1 MDALSSQ
8 FTPTFPA
15 LLRQAGM
22 ALAVSTYQAGKL
34 VLLRAHDDGLNTHF
48 IGMRRPMGI
57 AVGGNDRLAI
67 GDATRVQFFRNV
79 PAVGRNIDDGRCD
92 AAYLHRATH
101 VTGDIDGHE
110 MVFDDAGTLWL
121 VNTRM
126 SCLCTLSPE
135 FSVVPRWTPPF
146 ITGYDLLDRC
156 HLNGLGL
163 RDGAPRYVTLLGAS
177 DSPGGWRAHKA
188 DGGQLLDIT
197 DDSVLAR
204 GLCMPH
210 SPRWHRGQ
218 VWFLDSGEGALKRI
232 EADGSIATVCELP
245 GFTRG
250 LDFVGRYALVG
261 LSKVRETAS
270 FAGLPLTRRVGERR
284 CGVYLVD
291 IDAGSIAGFLHFT
304 GDVQEIFD
312 VKLLPHRHPALVEA
326 DAALLATSFELPQ
339 AAVARVVQ
347 TEPLLERMTAAARL
361 FAAGR
366 HDDAIAAYRAIVDE
380 SPGHLPAR
388 LQLGLAL
395 VHTAR
400 WDAAREVLAALVARD
415 PDHADAHN
423 SLGLCLARLGE
434 HEHALACLDRALAI
448 DREFALAHVNRA
460 LLLLATGRHAD
471 GWRDYAWRTQ
481 LPSFAPL
488 RCAQPQ
494 WQGEPI
500 AAQRLLVHGEQG
512 LREQIFGWRF
522 LAAARARC
530 RELIYVGAPPLAAL
544 AAQVA
549 GVDESRAADA
559 IPRDRFD
566 VFSPLLDLPRCLG
579 LADGDVGLV
588 ATQARYV
595 QPPAHL
601 RPRTLRGARRV
612 GIAWRDGAGVP
623 LPLEAL
629 AAALAVDGITAFSV
643 QPAPSATELD
653 VLRTA
658 GIENL
663 EPELHDLAHTAAM
676 LDRFDLVIG
685 ADTATVHLACALGIA
700 TWIVLDEDPAWMFG
714 TVGERTPWYPTA
726 RLFRRARGKGWDTVI
741 ERVRDALQAW
751 RSATPAPD

>member
-34 VLLRAHDDGLNTHF
+34 VLLRAHEDGLNTHF

-57 AVGGNDRLAI
+57 AVGGNDRIAV

-110 MVFDDAGTLWL
+110 MGFDDAGALWI

-177 DSPGGWRAHKA
+177 DSAGGWRARKA
-188 DGGQLLDIT
+188 DGGQLLDIS
-197 DDSVLAR
+197 DDSVLAH

-210 SPRWHRGQ
+210 SPRWYRDR

-232 EADGSIATVCELP
+232 EADGGLTTVCELP

-270 FAGLPLTRRVGERR
+270 FAGLPLTRRVSDRR

-339 AAVARVVQ
+339 AAVARVAQ
-347 TEPLLERMTAAARL
+347 TEPLLERMAAAARL

-366 HDDAIAAYRAIVDE
+366 HDDAIAAYRSIVDDA
-380 SPGHLPAR
+380 PAHLPAR
-388 LQLGLAL
+388 QQLGLAL
-395 VHTAR
+395 VHAAR
-400 WDAAREVLAALVARD
+400 WEAARDVLAALVALD
-415 PDHADAHN
+415 PEHADAHN

-434 HEHALACLDRALAI
+434 HDGALACFERALAI
-448 DREFALAHVNRA
+448 DRAFALAHVNRA
-460 LLLLATGRHAD
+460 LVLLATGRHAD
-471 GWRDYAWRTQ
+471 GWHDYAWRTQ

-500 AAQRLLVHGEQG
+500 AGQRLLVHGEQG

-530 RELIYVGAPPLAAL
+530 RELIHVGAPALAAL
-544 AAQVA
+544 AAQVD
-549 GVDESRAADA
+549 GVDESRVPDT

-588 ATQARYV
+588 ATQPRYV
-595 QPPAHL
+595 HPPRHVQA
-601 RPRTLRGARRV
+601 RTLRGPRRV
-612 GIAWRDGAGVP
+612 GIVWRDGDDVP
-623 LPLEAL
+623 LPLDLL
-629 AAALAVDGITAFSV
+629 APALAVDGITPFSV
-643 QPAPSATELD
+643 QPTPTAAEIAA
-653 VLRTA
+653 LRTA

-676 LDRFDLVIG
+676 LDQFELVIG
-685 ADTATVHLACALGIA
+685 TDTVSLHLACALGIPA
-700 TWIVLDEDPAWMFG
+700 WIVLGDDPAWMFG
-714 TVGERTPWYPTA
+714 TAGDRTPWYPTA
-726 RLFRRARGKGWDTVI
+726 RLFRRARGENSEHVV
-741 ERVRDALQAW
+741 ERLRDALRAW
-751 RSATPAPD
+751 RSSASASD